1 MRPGGGAILGA
12 IHGDVGT
19 DVGAICQNRTI
30 APSCTTRRT
39 RRSHL
44 IDKYEQGT
52 HGDQHSAH
60 LHTAQTVPREARY
73 RGSWRLGCLELSS
86 ESPSCGVWTSHHV
99 ETRGA
104 RRRPCGPM
112 CNDVKRNLN
121 D

>member
-52 HGDQHSAH
+52 HGDQHSTH
-60 LHTAQTVPREARY
+60 LHTAQTMPREARY
-73 RGSWRLGCLELSS
+73 TAARGGW
-86 ESPSCGVWTSHHV
+86 
-99 ETRGA
+99 A
-104 RRRPCGPM
+104 A
-112 CNDVKRNLN
+112 
-121 D
+121 